1 MLYYPLSDEAELRLL
16 MHHHA
21 EALSRLVQQDYDH
34 LKAWLPWV
42 KPDYS
47 ADDARAFIN
56 RYLGRLAEND
66 GLMLAIFYRGQ
77 FAGSINY
84 HYWQWHS
91 GRTELGYW
99 LGHDFWG
106 KGLISQS
113 VAVLTTYAFET
124 LGLNRVEILTDVVN
138 VRSAAVPK
146 RLGYAYEG
154 IRKQWFR
161 LDGQWKDVDVYYMLA
176 NNWL

>member
-1 MLYYPLSDEAELRLL
+1 MLRYPLSEDAELCLL
-16 MHHHA
+16 MHYHA
-21 EALSRLVQQDYDH
+21 EALSALVRRDYDY
-34 LKAWLPWV
+34 LKDWLPWV

-47 ADDARAFIN
+47 LEDARSFITRFLN
-56 RYLGRLAEND
+56 KLADND
-66 GLMLAIFYRGQ
+66 GMMLAIFYQGQ
-77 FAGSINY
+77 LAGTINY

-106 KGLISQS
+106 KGIITQ
-113 VAVLTTYAFET
+113 AVSALTTYAFDT
-124 LGLNRVEILTDVVN
+124 LCLNRVEILTDVVN
-138 VRSAAVPK
+138 LRSAAVPK

-161 LDGQWKDVDVYYMLA
+161 MDGQWVDVDVYYMLA
-176 NNWL
+176 KEWA